1 MTLHK
6 NIREASH
13 GISYEN
19 YAKGNTL
26 YAFDLTPDLCSAD
39 HFNLLKDGSL
49 DLDVHLEAEPISK
62 TLVTATG
69 TGYTAMF
76 YLEFDNIIEITKERQ
91 VLVDYKL

>member
-19 YAKGNTL
+19 YMQGNTL

-39 HFNLLKDGSL
+39 HFNLFKDGSL
-49 DLDVHLEAEPISK
+49 DLDVHFESDDTN
-62 TLVTATG
+62 TLVTQK